1 MGKKKK
7 KLKTKNTIGRD
18 IEVMRSAARTKTSK
32 PQPITPPPKLGEDTF
47 AVLEELGY
55 EKKIIETFMKQ
66 GVL

>member
-1 MGKKKK
+1 
-7 KLKTKNTIGRD
+7 
-18 IEVMRSAARTKTSK
+18 MRSAARTKTSK
-32 PQPITPPPKLGEDTF
+32 SQPITPPPKLGEDTF